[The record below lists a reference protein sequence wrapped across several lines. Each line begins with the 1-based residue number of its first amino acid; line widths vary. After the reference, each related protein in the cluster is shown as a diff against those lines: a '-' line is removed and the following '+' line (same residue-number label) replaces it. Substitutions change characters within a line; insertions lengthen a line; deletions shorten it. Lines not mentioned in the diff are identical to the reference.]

1 MEITLYGTESANY
14 TQVVNSISNLLTEA
28 GIDFRL
34 KENENIDEFLNKK
47 ITSVPAIEIAGEDI
61 ISLKK
66 NGEFVQSLRLLLL
79 NILRKNNFGNMLKIV
94 LPTDFS
100 DYSKIAF
107 DFAKMIATQ
116 NQSIIMA
123 SHIFTPDIVELN
135 GVIHTSYTHEKA
147 CREKLT
153 KFVENYRAKACMD
166 LKVDPLI
173 IDEFLVGYPAKEIT
187 KLAKNKNA
195 DLIVMSTRAPQSFLK
210 RWLGSVANEVV
221 SNTNVPTLLIPPNTK
236 INNFKKIIL
245 ALESPEDLK
254 HILPKIQWVKQ
265 MKDSHIEVLHIKNTD
280 IDEDIDFDLVICEHL
295 DWPLKFNAIQAK
307 KPTDILLNLSEA
319 DTNDLIIIYHK
330 DRSWLLDFL
339 NKSDSKKIIGHM
351 KVPILVVV

>member
-1 MEITLYGTESANY
+1 
-14 TQVVNSISNLLTEA
+14 
-28 GIDFRL
+28 
-34 KENENIDEFLNKK
+34 
-47 ITSVPAIEIAGEDI
+47 
-61 ISLKK
+61 
-66 NGEFVQSLRLLLL
+66 
-79 NILRKNNFGNMLKIV
+79 
-94 LPTDFS
+94 
-100 DYSKIAF
+100 
-107 DFAKMIATQ
+107 
-116 NQSIIMA
+116 
-123 SHIFTPDIVELN
+123 
-135 GVIHTSYTHEKA
+135 
-147 CREKLT
+147 
-153 KFVENYRAKACMD
+153 MD

-236 INNFKKIIL
+236 INNFKKIVL

-280 IDEDIDFDLVICEHL
+280 IDEDIDFDLVISEHL